1 MEKEKNTLTEVH
13 AVAWDN
19 ISMNNHLYWADLNR
33 MLQQAAVNHAEQLG
47 FGFTDISKEN
57 ISWVLFRMNIQIN
70 RLPLLNEE
78 ITIVTWPRSIS
89 GISASRDFE
98 MTSDDTGETLCKASS
113 DWLIIDLDSRKPQR
127 MDRFTDKDYLH
138 NNKKALS
145 EKPPKTKNR
154 CDFKELFT
162 VKTHYSDLDM
172 NGHVIAHKYFSWL
185 QDAVYKQYGDKEPS
199 FIQMNY
205 FNECD
210 MNEEISIKYCPE
222 DKQSFMG
229 LKLKNGKPAFTAAV
243 VF

>member
-1 MEKEKNTLTEVH
+1 MDKIWKEKIKVNWEET
-13 AVAWDN
+13 A
-19 ISMNNHLYWADLNR
+19 LNGR
-33 MLQQAAVNHAEQLG
+33 LSLNALNLFLVRSAVNHSEHLD
-47 FGFTDISKEN
+47 FGYSTISKEN